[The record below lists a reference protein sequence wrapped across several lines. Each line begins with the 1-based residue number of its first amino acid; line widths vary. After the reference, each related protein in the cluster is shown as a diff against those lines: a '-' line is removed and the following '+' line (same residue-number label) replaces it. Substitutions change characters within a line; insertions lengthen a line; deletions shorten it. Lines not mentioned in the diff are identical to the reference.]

1 MKRIQSLSIQIR
13 GILSITLLRALSGA
27 LLSPIIALYIKQFVK
42 TNFLVSLILT
52 FSYLISVIS
61 VIYGSFIIEK
71 LQKRKTMIFSLIG
84 YSLVLLFFA
93 ANTSSSGMI
102 FFFVIYTLLFSLLQ
116 LNISLYIDHFSNK
129 KNLATNFGRNG
140 VLGNIGWIVG
150 PILGGLLA
158 QQLSFIEVFL
168 LSSLFAFLALI
179 IFVFSEPPEH
189 LRHNN
194 VHHHVHIRQNI
205 VGFFK
210 NRFLRSMYVN
220 ALGFNIM
227 YGAMFLA
234 PLFFRELGADV
245 TLIGFF
251 MGLMAVPWIILEI
264 PVGKIV
270 DKKHNEKKF
279 FIIGYILLLFALIF
293 FGVTKNYYIAF
304 VFLFLTSVS
313 TSFIEQTIFPL
324 FYRYVPETAVPL
336 SSVFLTNS
344 GFGLF
349 IGTLLSTI
357 ALTCLSLG
365 TFYILLGIS
374 MTFFVVNAIRMR
386 PKKIMVDSLVD
397 SQH

>member
-1 MKRIQSLSIQIR
+1 MRRIQNISIQIR

-52 FSYLISVIS
+52 FSYLISVIA
-61 VIYGSFIIEK
+61 VIYGSFLIEK
-71 LQKRKTMIFSLIG
+71 LQKRKTMMLALIG
-84 YSLVLLFFA
+84 YSVVLLFFA
-93 ANTSSSGMI
+93 ANTTSSGMI
-102 FFFVIYTLLFSLLQ
+102 FFFIIYSLLFSLLQ

-168 LSSLFAFLALI
+168 LSSLFAFLALV

-189 LRHNN
+189 LRHKQT
-194 VHHHVHIRQNI
+194 HHHVHIRQNL

-210 NRFLRSMYVN
+210 NRFLRSMYIN
-220 ALGFNIM
+220 SLGFNIM
-227 YGAMFLA
+227 YGSMFLA
-234 PLFFRELGADV
+234 PLFFKELGADI

-251 MGLMAVPWIILEI
+251 MGFMALPWIILEI
-264 PVGKIV
+264 PIGKIV

-279 FIIGYILLLFALIF
+279 FIIGYTLLLFALIL
-293 FGVTKNYYIAF
+293 FGLTKNYYIAF
-304 VFLFLTSVS
+304 AFLFLTSIS
-313 TSFIEQTIFPL
+313 TSFIEQTIYPL

-336 SSVFLTNS
+336 TSVFLTNS

-349 IGTLLSTI
+349 LGTLISTI
-357 ALTCLSLG
+357 ALTFLGLG
-365 TFYILLGIS
+365 TFYVLLGVGMI
-374 MTFFVVNAIRMR
+374 FFIINALRIH
-386 PKKIMVDSLVD
+386 PEKITVDSLTG
-397 SQH
+397 SRR